1 MILPVAQR
9 ELRVATRRKSTY
21 RLRVAA
27 ALIALLIGGGSML
40 LQAVSGIAPA
50 TLGATLFAILTWMG
64 FVACISSGAFFTSD
78 CLSEEKREGTLGLL
92 FLTDLRGFDIVS
104 GKLMATSLRAVSALL
119 AIFPVLAI
127 TLLMGSVGGGQF
139 VRAALS
145 LLAALMCSLA
155 AGMFLSS
162 VSKDSQ
168 KALWGTAIILL
179 FWLFAGPLFGLGL
192 QRSTGW
198 PAFSWLA
205 LTSPGYAFTAS
216 KSEHINFWASLGVV
230 ACLTSLL
237 LGITSFLVRRTWQ
250 DRPPRRLRPPLQ
262 APPNVTEAARIHR
275 SRFLERNPVMWLVL
289 RERWLDAGPWG
300 LAIAAIAAFGA
311 MLAYAPSVLWM
322 AWNSICGVLILVLY
336 VWTAAQAPRMLIEAR
351 RSGLLDLVLSSPLTV
366 REIVRGHWLA
376 LARLLGWP
384 ALLLVLAQ
392 VAGTTLAYQ
401 QFWMPLYQQ
410 SGQGTGSTT
419 MPITLAL
426 SGSLAVVAGLATMA
440 NLAAMCWFGM
450 WMGLTS
456 KSALQAALKV
466 LVFVHVVPWMVI
478 SFVSGIVTMLLVMPA
493 ILRGPNNPGGAA
505 ASVTIPLLMALVQ
518 AVLNILKDLGFI
530 FWARKRLHIRLR
542 PLLESVPITQ
552 PLPPAGIPP
561 VLPIRA

>member
-1 MILPVAQR
+1 MILPVAER

-21 RLRVAA
+21 RLRIWA
-27 ALIALLIGGGSML
+27 ALVALLIGAGSML
-40 LQAVSGIAPA
+40 LQTVSGLPPA
-50 TLGATLFAILTWMG
+50 SLGDTLFTVLTWMG
-64 FVACISSGAFFTSD
+64 FVTCIASGAFFTSD

-104 GKLMATSLRAVSALL
+104 GKLMATSLRAFSALL
-119 AIFPVLAI
+119 AMFPVLAI

-155 AGMFLSS
+155 AGMFVSAI
-162 VSKDSQ
+162 SKDSQ
-168 KALWGTAIILL
+168 KALWGTVTILL

-192 QRSTGW
+192 QRTSGW
-198 PAFSWLA
+198 QGLGLLA

-216 KSEHINFWASLGVV
+216 RSEQIGFWASLGVV
-230 ACLTSLL
+230 ACLALLL
-237 LGITSFLVRRTWQ
+237 LGVTSFLIRRTWQ
-250 DRPPRRLRPPLQ
+250 DRPPQRFKTKFQPSRKS
-262 APPNVTEAARIHR
+262 AEARRIHR
-275 SRFLERNPVMWLVL
+275 SRFLDRNPVMWLVL
-289 RERWLDAGPWG
+289 KERSLDLAPWG
-300 LAIAAIAAFGA
+300 LALAAVAAFGA
-311 MLAYAPSVLWM
+311 MLTYAPSVMWM
-322 AWNSICGVLILVLY
+322 AWNSICGVLVLVLY

-401 QFWMPLYQQ
+401 QFWIPMYQQ
-410 SGQGTGSTT
+410 SGQGTGSVS
-419 MPITLAL
+419 MPVTVAL
-426 SGSLAVVAGLATMA
+426 SASLAVLAGLATMA
-440 NLAAMCWFGM
+440 NLMAMCWFGM

-456 KSALQAALKV
+456 KSTLQAALKV
-466 LVFVHVVPWMVI
+466 LVFVQLVPSLVI

-493 ILRGPNNPGGAA
+493 ILRGATNPGGPA

-518 AVLNILKDLGFI
+518 ALLSILKDLGFI
-530 FWARKRLHIRLR
+530 LWSRKRLHSRLRPVLKSVPLTQTLPPVGMPPVIRLR
-542 PLLESVPITQ
+542 T
-552 PLPPAGIPP
+552 
-561 VLPIRA
+561 